1 MTALSPNFDIPFGF
15 DPLDL
20 ALGLDLDFIL
30 GLGLVNSVILQEA
43 LSSHWTVVT
52 SRL

>member
-1 MTALSPNFDIPFGF
+1 MSPNL
-15 DPLDL
+15 DPLGFT
-20 ALGLDLDFIL
+20 LGLDLDLIL
-30 GLGLVNSVILQEA
+30 GLGLVNNVILQEA